1 MSLQSQIRNDMVAAM
16 KSRDKNT
23 VELLRVV
30 AGEFGREMN
39 NGIELQDDQVTAIL
53 KRMKKDAIIMGNLNE
68 VEILNKYLPTILGET
83 QIKTIVGGIIQKNGY
98 SGMQN
103 MGKVMGTLKTQKNG
117 YSGMQNM
124 GKVMGTLKTHPMSAQ
139 IDNKIASRI
148 TKELLTQ

>member
-1 MSLQSQIRNDMVAAM
+1 
-16 KSRDKNT
+16 
-23 VELLRVV
+23 
-30 AGEFGREMN
+30 
-39 NGIELQDDQVTAIL
+39 LQDDQVTAIL

-103 MGKVMGTLKTQKNG
+103 MGKVMGTLKT
-117 YSGMQNM
+117 
-124 GKVMGTLKTHPMSAQ
+124 HPMSAQ

-148 TKELLTQ
+148 TKDLLTQ